1 MKNTPHLH
9 PKIKSFPKKTI
20 PKGTYETQL
29 PETITPKTFIYNNV
43 FHVIDIIRK
52 ITTKIEQIEIAHKLH
67 ITFFKDLNLIISHV
81 QIEHLNKLTQTIDQI
96 AEELRKLFSITL
108 CATSP
113 KTKLKHLKKTIQN
126 VFYQKLLPRTI
137 TQEISTSINNN
148 LFDIIKI
155 IKQINVKIEQVE
167 IQHNLQITFF
177 NDQTLIISE
186 EQIRHINNVNH
197 NIIQITNNLNKFFA
211 ITLNATPQK

>member
-20 PKGTYETQL
+20 PKSTYETQL
-29 PETITPKTFIYNNV
+29 PETITPKTFIYKNV
-43 FHVIDIIRK
+43 IHVLVIIK
-52 ITTKIEQIEIAHKLH
+52 EITTKIEQIEIAHKLH

>member
-1 MKNTPHLH
+1 M
-9 PKIKSFPKKTI
+9 
-20 PKGTYETQL
+20 
-29 PETITPKTFIYNNV
+29 TPKTFIYNNV
-43 FHVIDIIRK
+43 FHVIDIITK
-52 ITTKIEQIEIAHKLH
+52 ITTKIEQIQIAHNLH

-96 AEELRKLFSITL
+96 TEDLRKLFSITL
-108 CATSP
+108 YATSP
-113 KTKLKHLKKTIQN
+113 KTKLKDLKKTIQN

-155 IKQINVKIEQVE
+155 IKQITVKIEQIK

-177 NDQTLIISE
+177 NDQTLIISQ
-186 EQIRHINNVNH
+186 EQIRHINNVNQ
-197 NIIQITNNLNKFFA
+197 NIIQITNNLNEFFA

>member
-1 MKNTPHLH
+1 MKNTTHLH

-29 PETITPKTFIYNNV
+29 PETITPKTFIYKNV
-43 FHVIDIIRK
+43 FHVIVIIK
-52 ITTKIEQIEIAHKLH
+52 EITTKIEQIEIAHKLH

-197 NIIQITNNLNKFFA
+197 NIIQITNNLNEFFA

>member
-1 MKNTPHLH
+1 MKNTTHLH

-29 PETITPKTFIYNNV
+29 PETITPKTFIYKNT
-43 FHVIDIIRK
+43 FHVILIIRE
-52 ITTKIEQIEIAHKLH
+52 ITTKMEQIEIAHKLH
-67 ITFFKDLNLIISHV
+67 ITFFNDLNLIISHV

-96 AEELRKLFSITL
+96 TEELCKLFSITL

-148 LFDIIKI
+148 LFDITKI
-155 IKQINVKIEQVE
+155 IKRITVKIEQLK
-167 IQHNLQITFF
+167 IQHNFF

-186 EQIRHINNVNH
+186 EQIRHINNVNQ

>member
-1 MKNTPHLH
+1 MHLH
-9 PKIKSFPKKTI
+9 PKIKSLPKKMV
-20 PKGTYETQL
+20 PKGIYETQL
-29 PETITPKTFIYNNV
+29 PETMSPKTFIYNNV

-52 ITTKIEQIEIAHKLH
+52 ITTKIEQIQIGHNLH
-67 ITFFKDLNLIISHV
+67 IIFFKNLNLIISHI

-96 AEELRKLFSITL
+96 TEELRKLFSITL
-108 CATSP
+108 YTTSP
-113 KTKLKHLKKTIQN
+113 KTKLKHLKEIIQN

-148 LFDIIKI
+148 LFDIIQI
-155 IKQINVKIEQVE
+155 IKRITVKIEQIK

-177 NDQTLIISE
+177 NDQTLIISQ
-186 EQIRHINNVNH
+186 EQIRHINNVNQ
-197 NIIQITNNLNKFFA
+197 NIIQITNNLNEFFA

>member
-20 PKGTYETQL
+20 PKSTYETQL
-29 PETITPKTFIYNNV
+29 PETITPKTFIYKNV
-43 FHVIDIIRK
+43 IHVLVIIK
-52 ITTKIEQIEIAHKLH
+52 EITTKIEQIEIAHKLH

-197 NIIQITNNLNKFFA
+197 NIIQITNNLNEFFA